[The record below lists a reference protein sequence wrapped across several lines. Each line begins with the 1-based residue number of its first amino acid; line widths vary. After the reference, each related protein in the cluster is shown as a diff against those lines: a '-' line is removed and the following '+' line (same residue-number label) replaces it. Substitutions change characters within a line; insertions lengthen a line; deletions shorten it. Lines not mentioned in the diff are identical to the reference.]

1 MNQIKEISAKYLF
14 EDAKNRVSVYDK
26 QEKESVLY
34 ILFEDVF
41 SIRKI
46 SIVSGEIIS
55 WKHEQQALLDNSIDR
70 LNTNEPVQYIIG
82 KSFFYN
88 RWFTVSKDVLI
99 PRPETEELVDLIL
112 KRNTLKNPNILD
124 VGTGS
129 GCIAISL
136 AAEIPSSTVTA
147 IDISKDALSIAEGNA
162 ESNGVSVHFK
172 ELDFLTNAG
181 SIKDIFDIIVSN
193 PPYVLDS
200 EKPQMNNNVLLFEP
214 HLALF
219 VKDTNALIY
228 YDILFQFAFNKL
240 HKGGC
245 VYVEINEQKG
255 AELILLA
262 QKHGLSDCEIIK
274 DLFGKDRMLTAFK

>member
-1 MNQIKEISAKYLF
+1 M
-14 EDAKNRVSVYDK
+14 
-26 QEKESVLY
+26 
-34 ILFEDVF
+34 
-41 SIRKI
+41 
-46 SIVSGEIIS
+46 
-55 WKHEQQALLDNSIDR
+55 
-70 LNTNEPVQYIIG
+70 
-82 KSFFYN
+82 
-88 RWFTVSKDVLI
+88 SKDVLI

-136 AAEIPSSTVTA
+136 AAEIPSTAVTA
-147 IDISKDALSIAEGNA
+147 IDISKEALIVAKGNA
-162 ESNGVSVHFK
+162 ASNGVSVNFK
-172 ELDFLTNAG
+172 ELDFLTKAD
-181 SIKDIFDIIVSN
+181 SIKDTFDIIVSN

-200 EKPQMNNNVLLFEP
+200 EKTQMNNNVLLFEP

-219 VKDTNALIY
+219 VEDTNALIY
-228 YDILFQFAFNKL
+228 YDILFQFAFDKL

-262 QKHGLSDCEIIK
+262 QQHGLSDCEIIK
-274 DLFGKDRMLTAFK
+274 DLFGKDRMLAALK